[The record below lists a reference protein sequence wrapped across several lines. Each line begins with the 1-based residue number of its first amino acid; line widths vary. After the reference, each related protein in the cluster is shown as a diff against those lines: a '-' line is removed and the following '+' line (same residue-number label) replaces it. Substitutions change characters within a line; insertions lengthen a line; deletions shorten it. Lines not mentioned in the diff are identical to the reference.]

1 MNGRS
6 GGYLVL
12 YEGELRPTGYLSFC
26 TRCGQRNYRKVEEN
40 GNVCGKCG
48 SHARVNYRQTP
59 MQAVTFPGRGVDMD
73 EDFSEWSLEDL
84 RDRVRLVQ
92 DFDCLADEMVT
103 QAIQFAKNYEIE
115 EVEVCIPRTQRVLV
129 ANR

>member
-1 MNGRS
+1 
-6 GGYLVL
+6 
-12 YEGELRPTGYLSFC
+12 
-26 TRCGQRNYRKVEEN
+26 
-40 GNVCGKCG
+40 
-48 SHARVNYRQTP
+48 
-59 MQAVTFPGRGVDMD
+59 MD

-92 DFDCLADEMVT
+92 DFDRLADEMVT

-115 EVEVCIPRTQRVLV
+115 EATVCIPQTQRVLV